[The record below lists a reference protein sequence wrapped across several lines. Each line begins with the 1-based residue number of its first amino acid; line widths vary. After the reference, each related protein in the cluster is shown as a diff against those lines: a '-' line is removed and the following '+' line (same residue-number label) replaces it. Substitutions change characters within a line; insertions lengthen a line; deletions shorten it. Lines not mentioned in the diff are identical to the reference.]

1 MFPHWRLTMTSHQ
14 QLMGNTP
21 RSCPSSPTTP
31 PAHTDQPTQRSS
43 GQQGASPLT
52 HSPKPGPKGP
62 GSVSHRCAFPML
74 RMKANCRLDGPGNM
88 SSTRKASPPAPRGK
102 STQVENGIYQT
113 TCAERLCVLPG
124 RGAGAA
130 GGKSGKRSTGG
141 GGNTWR
147 AFHCQVTVLNLAQST
162 DLIKRC
168 YYTAP
173 ISWP

>member
-1 MFPHWRLTMTSHQ
+1 MTSHQ

-21 RSCPSSPTTP
+21 HSCPSSPTTP

-62 GSVSHRCAFPML
+62 GSISHRCAFPML

-88 SSTRKASPPAPRGK
+88 SSTRKGSRFPSCPQGKKHAGRKQHLSDNLCRKTLCPPWQR
-102 STQVENGIYQT
+102 SRSSRRQVRKEVY
-113 TCAERLCVLPG
+113 
-124 RGAGAA
+124 
-130 GGKSGKRSTGG
+130 GG

>member
-1 MFPHWRLTMTSHQ
+1 MTSHQ

-113 TCAERLCVLPG
+113 TCAERLCVLPS

-141 GGNTWR
+141 GWQYLKSLSLPGYCSESGPVDR
-147 AFHCQVTVLNLAQST
+147 PYQALLLHST
-162 DLIKRC
+162 
-168 YYTAP
+168 YFMAM
-173 ISWP
+173 S